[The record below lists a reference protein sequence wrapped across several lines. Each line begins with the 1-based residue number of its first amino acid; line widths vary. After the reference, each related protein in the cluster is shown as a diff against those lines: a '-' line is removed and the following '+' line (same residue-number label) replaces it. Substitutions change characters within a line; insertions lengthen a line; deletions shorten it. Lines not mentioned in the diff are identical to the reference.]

1 MPFVG
6 EALAALTEMLL
17 YISSLVRPPGAIPK
31 ESYRRI
37 PPWVSSSI
45 VDGQQN
51 SVAESGWN
59 ERTQH
64 PLPSWV

>member
-45 VDGQQN
+45 VDSQQDLGT
-51 SVAESGWN
+51 ESGWN
-59 ERTQH
+59 IRAHH
-64 PLPSWV
+64 PPSLGV